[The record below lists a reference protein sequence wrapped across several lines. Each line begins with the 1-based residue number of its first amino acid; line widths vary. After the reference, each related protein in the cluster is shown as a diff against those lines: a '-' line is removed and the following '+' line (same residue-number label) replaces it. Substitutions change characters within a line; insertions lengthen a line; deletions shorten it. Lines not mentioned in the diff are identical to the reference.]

1 MSTLYQYS
9 HFLAVSKG
17 CYDGQLSISE
27 LKKHGDTGLGTFNAL
42 DGELIV
48 IDNHFFHCSGGQV
61 RIAQDNEM
69 LPWAAVTT
77 LAPENYF
84 TVKGI
89 SSINELQTIL
99 FTNLPSINYPVA
111 LRITALAATI
121 SLGSVPKQNKP
132 YRPISEVIDDSILIN
147 TEEME
152 VDMVGFYAPGF
163 MFPIKSQ
170 GIHLHF
176 VDKNRR
182 IGGHVLE
189 LNLISAKICWQQI
202 NSINILL
209 PQIDDYKN
217 ADLILNTG
225 DNYLPKFE
233 NRLIINET

>member
-17 CYDGQLSISE
+17 CYDGQLSIDE

-48 IDNHFFHCSGGQV
+48 IDNQFFHCSGGRV

-77 LAPENYF
+77 LDSENYF
-84 TVKGI
+84 TVKSI
-89 SSINELQTIL
+89 SSINEMQATLLTHL
-99 FTNLPSINYPVA
+99 SSINYPIA
-111 LRITALAATI
+111 LRITALASTI
-121 SLGSVPKQNKP
+121 SLGSVPLQSKP

-147 TEEME
+147 TGEIE
-152 VDMVGFYAPGF
+152 VDITGFYAPCF

-176 VDKNRR
+176 LDKKRT

-189 LNLISAKICWQQI
+189 LNLISAKVYWQQI

-217 ADLILNTG
+217 ADLILNTS
-225 DNYLPKFE
+225 DDFLPKFE
-233 NRLIINET
+233 SRLTINDR